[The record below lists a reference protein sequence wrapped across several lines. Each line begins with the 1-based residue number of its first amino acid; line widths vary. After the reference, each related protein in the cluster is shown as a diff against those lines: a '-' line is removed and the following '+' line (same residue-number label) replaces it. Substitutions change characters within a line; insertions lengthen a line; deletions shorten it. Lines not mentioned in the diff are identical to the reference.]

1 MGLGIRGDN
10 RDCSF
15 SMQVVPDEEGLHPS
29 IVAKITVRERERML
43 VAVGMGRNAQAAR
56 RLVESELP
64 QRNFDAELAHTLHCW
79 RRWVASCNCQGPY
92 AEWVQ
97 RSALVLKMM
106 TYAPTGSIVA
116 APTTS
121 LPENLSGERNWDYR
135 FTWLRDATFTL
146 YAFNML
152 GFTEEAR
159 AFTHWLQRLSY
170 TNGED
175 LQIIYGI
182 RGERE
187 LPHRALSPLTSFLYP
202 PPSPNL
208 TPPAK

>member
-1 MGLGIRGDN
+1 MPRQRAGWWSLN
-10 RDCSF
+10 CHSVTL
-15 SMQVVPDEEGLHPS
+15 MQS
-29 IVAKITVRERERML
+29 
-43 VAVGMGRNAQAAR
+43 
-56 RLVESELP
+56 
-64 QRNFDAELAHTLHCW
+64 W
-79 RRWVASCNCQGPY
+79 RRWVASCNYQGPY

-170 TNGED
+170 TNGEG
-175 LQIIYGI
+175 LQIMYGI

-187 LPHRALSPLTSFLYP
+187 LTECDLSHLSGYWDSRPVRIG
-202 PPSPNL
+202 NVA
-208 TPPAK
+208 AKQKQLDIFG